1 MAKNAPKV
9 IYFILGILFL
19 SRCYFEKGF
28 DPIFLIACLVA
39 GGFVYLFGEKPLQ
52 A

>member
-1 MAKNAPKV
+1 MATIAPKV

-28 DPIFLIACLVA
+28 DPFFLIGCLVA
-39 GGFVYLFGEKPLQ
+39 AGIVFLFGEKPLQ